1 MSAES
6 ELRAALVAHAP
17 LLAVVP
23 AVRISVDAVAQDL
36 AKPYITFVKQGYAA
50 HLGLDNTLLADVSTV
65 DIQCVG
71 TDRPNAIVVR
81 DLVRTALQLAG
92 LPSDRGTAGYD
103 PENDL
108 EVEVVTVDWFD
119 V

>member
-6 ELRAALVAHAP
+6 EVRAALVAHAP
-17 LLAVVP
+17 LLAQVP
-23 AVRISVDAVAQDL
+23 AVRISVDAVEQA
-36 AKPYITFVKQGYAA
+36 APRPYIVLNTQSYATD
-50 HLGLDNTLLADVSTV
+50 LGLDNTVLATATTI

-71 TDRPNAIVVR
+71 TDRANAITVR
-81 DLVRTALQLAG
+81 DLVRNALQLAA
-92 LPSDRGTAGYD
+92 LPSDRGSSGYD

-108 EVEVVTVDWFD
+108 EVEIVTVDWFD

>member
-6 ELRAALVAHAP
+6 ELRAALIASASLVAA
-17 LLAVVP
+17 VP
-23 AVRISVDAVAQDL
+23 AVRICVDAVPQDMPR
-36 AKPYITFVKQGYAA
+36 PYIAFAKQSRVDDV
-50 HLGLDNTLLADVSTV
+50 GLDNTALAVTSTIDV
-65 DIQCVG
+65 QCIG
-71 TDRPNAIVVR
+71 TDRANAIAVA
-81 DLVRTALQLAG
+81 DLVRTALAAAG
-92 LPSDRGTAGYD
+92 MPSDRGGGAYD

>member
-6 ELRAALVAHAP
+6 ELRAALVANGA

-23 AVRISVDAVAQDL
+23 AARISIDAVGQAL
-36 AKPYITFVKQGYAA
+36 AKPYIAFVKQGYAA
-50 HLGLDNTLLADVSTV
+50 DLGLDNTLLADTSTI

-81 DLVRTALQLAG
+81 DLVRTALSLAG
-92 LPSDRGTAGYD
+92 LPSDRGSAGYD